1 MLVKDRPITLL
12 PVASPLHDRGSAES
26 ILVLYRSWLK
36 GTYDVEAPLAS
47 SPDQAGGARVAGSAG
62 VLALVVTGG
71 TEHILG
77 AVAAQGT
84 PFIVMAHESMNSL
97 PASLEAASSFNGSNV
112 KLVLGRGRRQLAEV
126 RRFARAAR
134 TLARIASHRIGL
146 IGGPSPW
153 LTYSLPDPGALK
165 ERLGIEVADV
175 SMREFVAYHK
185 SAKPSGRGVE
195 PFDGAAPPASDL
207 RSSEKIY
214 LALRNVSERQSLTA
228 VTPRCF
234 DFINEFGATG
244 CLALSKL
251 NDEGVVA
258 GCEGD
263 VPSTVGMI
271 TLSEISGY
279 PAFMAN
285 PSLID
290 GHRLVLA
297 HCTVPRRLTKRVR
310 YRTHFESGIGVALAG
325 ELRKGARVTVARYGD
340 RYSKLR
346 AGAGTIVRGKPWSE
360 ELCRTQ
366 VEVEMDGD
374 AEVLMRKPMG
384 NHLVLTYGD
393 HVESLRHLAAVAGI
407 QFEEM

>member
-84 PFIVMAHESMNSL
+84 PFIVMAHESMN
-97 PASLEAASSFNGSNV
+97 
-112 KLVLGRGRRQLAEV
+112 
-126 RRFARAAR
+126 
-134 TLARIASHRIGL
+134 
-146 IGGPSPW
+146 
-153 LTYSLPDPGALK
+153 SLPDPGALK